1 MVVVVAKVVF
11 APDLSST
18 GIAVTVGEIEVL
30 IIEAVPSM
38 RFVYLEPDLEESD
51 SETS

>member
-18 GIAVTVGEIEVL
+18 GIAATAGEIEVL